1 MHEEK
6 LLIGAKRKEVE
17 VKVETV
23 GMHQMCFELEGGKTP
38 VRILFHIEYRP
49 RSERFFSKYQRLI
62 LVMTYQGQFIQRRR
76 LFS

>member
-17 VKVETV
+17 VKVESV

-49 RSERFFSKYQRLI
+49 RSERYDPILI
-62 LVMTYQGQFIQRRR
+62 CW
-76 LFS
+76 